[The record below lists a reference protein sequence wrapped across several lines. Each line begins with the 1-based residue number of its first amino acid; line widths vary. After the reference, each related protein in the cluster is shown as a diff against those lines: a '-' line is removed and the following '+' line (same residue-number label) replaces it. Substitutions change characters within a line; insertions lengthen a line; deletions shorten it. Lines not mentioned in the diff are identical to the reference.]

1 MAELLA
7 FLVAQN
13 LKAIHLKLSQY
24 KGIKMAEITINNQKI
39 TANEGEYLLNVARA
53 NGIFI
58 PAICY
63 LSGCSPTLACK
74 LCMVEADGK
83 RVYSCNAKVKDGMT
97 ITTNTPEINAERKAI
112 MQSYCV
118 NHPLECGVCDKSGEC
133 ELQDFTLLF
142 GVDNQS
148 YFVADSLKK
157 RDSWGQVKYDPSLCI
172 LCERCVTACKD
183 NLGEAN
189 LKVIKSDSIPQLDSA
204 KWKEIMPKDAFSV
217 WNRKQKGVIGFV
229 GENPCNDCVECVS
242 VCPVG
247 ALGVKSFQYTTN
259 AWELQKVDSTCN
271 LCPAGCKIVLE
282 GKKDAKNKTRLYR
295 VTNDFNFNPICAGGR
310 FGQEISGESCVDLS
324 GESLNRA
331 ISAIH
336 NAKAIKVGGNTTN
349 NEAKFLQSLKNALGL
364 KLINYEL
371 ENYFKILEIF
381 GDSPL
386 ATLESIGTQKLIISV
401 GGNPKYEN
409 PLVRYKI
416 NNALKMQKDC
426 AFVFASAIRDTLMAN
441 LSKKFLEIIHAPN
454 AESAVILA
462 ICGILDSAILD
473 NLKKIQSGENEY
485 YEIFENANIKYEAF
499 LELQKMLENTAPL
512 LIIGSDFY
520 SNKNAPYI
528 ANLLAILAKQNKIK
542 ILLNPPSSNA
552 NGIYMNLSLDSAQSC
567 ETLDNPGECS
577 KSNGKSQSIKSIIG
591 WRTKGEFTFDS
602 INADFV
608 LPYFSAIND
617 SIVNLDNRIL
627 PINALFSAPKY
638 LEMLYESLNLECDL
652 RVPKLQNFYDNS
664 GADKRGEILSHKTK
678 NSPSL
683 ASGDS
688 IKNSPSLAEGDKGG
702 GLNPQNISGA
712 KFANFNKLDSEI
724 YSKIA
729 ESTHP
734 LAPSAREGE
743 SIDCHDLAIAK
754 SRNDEMG
761 YLRDIA
767 PHFYPYTRFCAHF
780 TTPFG
785 IYVSKSKMQDLA
797 LSIGANVGDKVAL
810 TINGA
815 EIRAKIYIDFEMD
828 GDFFAISPQI
838 DGAINAF
845 KGEKFAQIESI
856 KKDNIK

>member
-1 MAELLA
+1 MAGLLA

-148 YFVADSLKK
+148 YFVADSLQKL
-157 RDSWGQVKYDPSLCI
+157 DSWGQVKYDPSLCI

-204 KWKEIMPKDAFSV
+204 KWKEKMPKDAFSV
-217 WNRKQKGVIGFV
+217 WNRAQKGVIGFV

-310 FGQEISGESCVDLS
+310 FGQEISGELPIDLS
-324 GESLNRA
+324 DESLHRA
-331 ISAIH
+331 INAIH

-364 KLINYEL
+364 KLINDEL

-386 ATLESIGTQKLIISV
+386 ATLESIATQKLIISV

-426 AFVFASAIRDTLMAN
+426 AFIFASAIRDNLMAN
-441 LSKKFLEIIHAPN
+441 LSKKFLEIIHTPN

-473 NLKKIQSGENEY
+473 NLKKIQIGENEY

-567 ETLDNPGECS
+567 ESLGDLGE
-577 KSNGKSQSIKSIIG
+577 SNGKSQSIIG

-638 LEMLYESLNLECDL
+638 LEMLCESLNLECDL

-664 GADKRGEILSHKTK
+664 GADKRGEILPKIRHFQHSEEFKT
-678 NSPSL
+678 
-683 ASGDS
+683 
-688 IKNSPSLAEGDKGG
+688 DK
-702 GLNPQNISGA
+702 
-712 KFANFNKLDSEI
+712 
-724 YSKIA
+724 
-729 ESTHP
+729 
-734 LAPSAREGE
+734 
-743 SIDCHDLAIAK
+743 IDCFDFATQNLAMTQSAHIA
-754 SRNDEMG
+754 
-761 YLRDIA
+761 YLRDIT

-797 LSIGANVGDKVAL
+797 LSIGASVGDEVAL

-815 EIRAKIYIDFEMD
+815 EICAKIYIDFEME

-838 DGAINAF
+838 DGAILAF
-845 KGEKFAQIESI
+845 KGAKFAQIESI
-856 KKDNIK
+856 KKDNTK